1 MLRQTVLFNGTDA
14 SGRAGIWETNGTAAG
29 TYEFTG
35 VVDGVSNPADFVAF
49 NGEVLFQGQD
59 TSLLYGIWETNGTA
73 AGTSEIGG
81 FGSTGISGA
90 NSGGLFGPPG
100 PRISSTPTSQC
111 STARCCSTA

>member
-29 TYEFTG
+29 TYELTG

-49 NGEVLFQGQD
+49 NGKVLFQGQD

-73 AGTSEIGG
+73 AGTSEVGG
-81 FGSTGISGA
+81 FGSTGINGA
-90 NSGGLFGPPG
+90 NPSGLFGRPDLFSPDF
-100 PRISSTPTSQC
+100 T
-111 STARCCSTA
+111 